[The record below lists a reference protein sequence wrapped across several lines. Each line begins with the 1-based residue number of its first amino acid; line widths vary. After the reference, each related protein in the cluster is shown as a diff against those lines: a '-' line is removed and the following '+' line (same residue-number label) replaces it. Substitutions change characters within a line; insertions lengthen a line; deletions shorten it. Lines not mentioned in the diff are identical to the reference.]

1 MEAKIKTGT
10 ANHFSLQ
17 RRLARKAILAL
28 LTALFAFAAA
38 PARAEDAVAQF
49 YKGKEMKLYIGS
61 TPGGGYDS
69 YSRLLG
75 RYMGKY
81 IPGNPT
87 IVPINMP
94 GAGSNRLATYIYSVA
109 PKDATEFALIFP
121 GAVLDPLIG
130 TQQVQDDPSKLVYLG
145 SANVEIFTCFVRAD
159 APVKNFL
166 DARTTQVLMAASAAG
181 GSSRDMPALD
191 NNLLGTKFRVVSGY
205 PGSREM
211 NLAIEQGEVHGAC
224 GIGLSSI
231 EIQYPDWA
239 TGDKIR
245 ILAQES
251 TKGNAILDA
260 KGIPLTASYAKS
272 DEDRQIMELAYSQ
285 EVFGRPFILPPGAP
299 ADRVAALRKA
309 FLAALDDKE
318 LLADAQT
325 ERLDIAPI
333 AGEEVQALVSKIY
346 SFPPSIV
353 AKTKQALIYKDP
365 M

>member
-1 MEAKIKTGT
+1 
-10 ANHFSLQ
+10 
-17 RRLARKAILAL
+17 
-28 LTALFAFAAA
+28 
-38 PARAEDAVAQF
+38 
-49 YKGKEMKLYIGS
+49 
-61 TPGGGYDS
+61 
-69 YSRLLG
+69 
-75 RYMGKY
+75 
-81 IPGNPT
+81 
-87 IVPINMP
+87 
-94 GAGSNRLATYIYSVA
+94 
-109 PKDATEFALIFP
+109 
-121 GAVLDPLIG
+121 
-130 TQQVQDDPSKLVYLG
+130 
-145 SANVEIFTCFVRAD
+145 
-159 APVKNFL
+159 L

-272 DEDRQIMELAYSQ
+272 DQDRQIMELAYSQ
-285 EVFGRPFILPPGAP
+285 EVFGRPFILPPGVP

-325 ERLDIAPI
+325 QRLDIAPI
-333 AGEEVQALVSKIY
+333 SGEEVQALVGKVY

-353 AKTKQALIYKDP
+353 EKTKQALIYKDP
-365 M
+365 Q